1 MGDKNFKQIGKFQ
14 FSVEV
19 PVDSDLALAIRLA
32 TERRDKKLEDFVEFI
47 KLGANRDDKDKIL
60 ENLDGI
66 LKMNE
71 SIKLMEDAAIAVR
84 MYKLEEQKNKSVE

>member
-1 MGDKNFKQIGKFQ
+1 MADKNFKQIGKFQ

-19 PVDSDLALAIRLA
+19 PMDSDLMVAIRLG
-32 TERRDKKLEDFVEFI
+32 TEKRDETLEDLCDFM
-47 KLGANRDDKDKIL
+47 KSATRDDKEKIL
-60 ENLDGI
+60 EKLDGV

-84 MYKLEEQKNKSVE
+84 MYKLEQKNNSVE

>member
-1 MGDKNFKQIGKFQ
+1 MADKNFKQIGKFQ

-19 PVDSDLALAIRLA
+19 PMDSDLMVAIRLG
-32 TERRDKKLEDFVEFI
+32 TEKRDEILEDLCDFM
-47 KLGANRDDKDKIL
+47 KSATRDDKEKIL
-60 ENLDGI
+60 EKLDGV

-84 MYKLEEQKNKSVE
+84 MYKLEQKNNSVE

>member
-1 MGDKNFKQIGKFQ
+1 
-14 FSVEV
+14 
-19 PVDSDLALAIRLA
+19 
-32 TERRDKKLEDFVEFI
+32 
-47 KLGANRDDKDKIL
+47 LGANRDDKDKIL

>member
-1 MGDKNFKQIGKFQ
+1 MADKNFKQIGKFQ

-19 PVDSDLALAIRLA
+19 PMDSDLMVA
-32 TERRDKKLEDFVEFI
+32 I
-47 KLGANRDDKDKIL
+47 KLGTEKRDKTLEDLCDFMKSATKEDREKIL
-60 ENLDGI
+60 EKLDGI

-84 MYKLEEQKNKSVE
+84 MYKLEQKNNSVE